1 MFDLTSGF
9 HQVYLPEEYRDL
21 FSIVLQ
27 NGKFRYKVLPQGTDL
42 SPDLF
47 NIVTDGELRNQEWIL
62 KNMDD
67 LLIVASN
74 FEELCERIMYLIGIC
89 KRKNIKL
96 SPKKMQVGRKV
107 TFGGKSISYDN
118 VLDAGNLTPEQ

>member
-1 MFDLTSGF
+1 M
-9 HQVYLPEEYRDL
+9 
-21 FSIVLQ
+21 
-27 NGKFRYKVLPQGTDL
+27 PQGTNL

-47 NIVTDGELRNQEWIL
+47 NIVTDGEPRNQEWIL

-96 SPKKMQVGRKV
+96 SPKKMQVGQKV
-107 TFGGKSISYDN
+107 TFGGISISYYN
-118 VLDAGNLTPEQ
+118 VLDAVNLTPEQLKIEALKSL